1 MLACW
6 SRDCEERPSFQSLSK
21 QLFDMQKRERPYVNV
36 DPSQDLTLPPTT
48 GQGVENMMFQQF
60 ILTFIRP
67 LLIYSFAYSLQF
79 MHPLI
84 LLFSFS
90 CLCPYL
96 HLHRKI

>member
-21 QLFDMQKRERPYVNV
+21 QLLDMQERERPYVNV

-67 LLIYSFAYSLQF
+67 LLIYSFAYSV
-79 MHPLI
+79 
-84 LLFSFS
+84 
-90 CLCPYL
+90 
-96 HLHRKI
+96 